1 MSNAFFQFKQFTVWH
16 DRSAMK
22 VGTDGVLLGA
32 WCSVDGARTALDV
45 GTGSGLIALMMAQ
58 RNEHLEVLGVDID
71 ENSVLQAQENAK
83 RSPFAE
89 RLRFQQTDVR
99 TMVGRHEF
107 DLVVSN
113 PPFYTTDTISPQ
125 VERGAARNAKSLPF
139 KLLMEKAVELMKED
153 GRFCVVIPYAEASPF
168 ILDAASVGLSLSRR
182 CDVKATPRKAYK
194 RSLLE
199 FVLHPQ
205 ESVFEELVLDSEA
218 YKELVIDFY
227 LNK

>member
-32 WCSVDGARTALDV
+32 WCCVDGARTALDV

-125 VERGAARNAKSLPF
+125 AERGAARNAKSLPF
-139 KLLMEKAVELMKED
+139 KLCKKRC
-153 GRFCVVIPYAEASPF
+153 GKSFIRPPF
-168 ILDAASVGLSLSRR
+168 
-182 CDVKATPRKAYK
+182 T
-194 RSLLE
+194 
-199 FVLHPQ
+199 LH
-205 ESVFEELVLDSEA
+205 
-218 YKELVIDFY
+218 
-227 LNK
+227 